1 MGTKMRSRERVRPP
15 QRPAAAPGVGDER
28 DVATLASNPAIARML
43 DRDPMVSR
51 EGSASEREADLAESA
66 GLSAGRAAPR
76 GHGGAPIRST
86 VRRSLEAAA
95 GVDLSGVRVHTD
107 RAADTLTRAAG
118 AEAMTYGGDVFFSKG
133 AYSPTSPGGQQLLT
147 HELTHVTNHD
157 AGEVHLKRVKKHL
170 DFVRMKRKETHITR
184 MLASKALSAV
194 GADDLAQQVDMKD
207 GEEVDHYGHWWIE
220 TGVLTTG
227 KQWMPDKSYGWW
239 PSKSVSIKETLKID
253 RVDGQLNRGEAV
265 DPHHGEAA
273 DTEFHPVMEVDDKED
288 YDVVKKRVLGQI
300 DGFARSFTGSWNWRL
315 AWGKNCHT
323 FQDRMKKRLGL
334 HYQKSKFWLTD
345 PNAAATEKAQAD
357 AKSKTEFLQPWRML
371 NGVGDLVMAM
381 PDSLKPDLSVVDVNY
396 LRSLTDEQK
405 AAIMTYIGCS
415 AQTMDDLMQYH
426 LGPDAKNIF
435 T

>member
-1 MGTKMRSRERVRPP
+1 MGTKMRSRERVRHSP
-15 QRPAAAPGVGDER
+15 QPSAAPGVASAR
-28 DVATLASNPAIARML
+28 DVDTLSSNPAIARML
-43 DRDPMVSR
+43 ATNPMVSPA
-51 EGSASEREADLAESA
+51 GSASEHDADRAESA
-66 GLSAGRAAPR
+66 GLRGSHAAPR
-76 GHGGAPIRST
+76 GHGGAPLRQT
-86 VRRSLEAAA
+86 VRRSLESSA
-95 GVDLSGVRVHTD
+95 GVDLSGVRLHTD
-107 RAADTLTRAAG
+107 DAADTLTRAAG
-118 AEAMTYGGDVFFSKG
+118 AEAMSYGGDVFFSKG
-133 AYSPTSPGGQQLLT
+133 AYSPTSAGGQQLLA
-147 HELTHVTNHD
+147 HELSHVTNHD
-157 AGEVHLKRVKKHL
+157 SDQVHLKRVKKHL

-194 GADDLAQQVDMKD
+194 GADDLAQKVDMKD

-220 TGVLTTG
+220 TGLLTTS
-227 KQWMPDKSYGWW
+227 KQWKPDQSYGWW

-273 DTEFHPVMEVDDKED
+273 DTEFHPVMEVDDAED
-288 YDVVKKRVLGQI
+288 YDAVKKRVLGQI
-300 DGFARSFTGSWNWRL
+300 DQFARSFSGSWNWRL

-345 PNAAATEKAQAD
+345 PNAAANEQAQAD
-357 AKSKTEFLQPWRML
+357 AQSKTQFLQPWRML
-371 NGVGDLVMAM
+371 DGVGDLAMAM
-381 PDSLKPDLSVVDVNY
+381 PESMKPDLSVVDVNY

-405 AAIMTYIGCS
+405 AAIMTFVGCS